1 MYKVDKSV
9 ECMQWNGMGRDG
21 KTKQGDRDLG
31 RHLFIQALIYLTLPH
46 CAFKDIVERR

>member
-1 MYKVDKSV
+1 MVDKSV

-31 RHLFIQALIYLTLPH
+31 RHLFIQALTYLTSL
-46 CAFKDIVERR
+46 RRMYRRGEETL